1 MKLNIQE
8 RLQLIQLIPQQYPSI
23 ELCRALVDFEKKLS
37 VTEEEAQAINLHYK
51 EVAQGQYVPVWDKEK
66 ESEEGLD
73 VSEDTQAL
81 QVICSFAEQSGMV
94 NRYNLELLE
103 RIKAMGN

>member
-1 MKLNIQE
+1 MKLNIQD
-8 RLQLIQLIPQQYPSI
+8 RLQLIQLIPQQYPSV
-23 ELCRALVDFEKKLS
+23 ELCRTLVDFEKKLS
-37 VTEEEAQAINLHYK
+37 VTEEEAQEINLHYK
-51 EVAQGQYVPVWDKEK
+51 ELAQGQYVPVWDKEK

-73 VSEDTQAL
+73 VSDDTQAL

-103 RIKAMGN
+103 RIKEMGN

>member
-23 ELCRALVDFEKKLS
+23 ELCRKLVDFEKKITI
-37 VTEEEAQAINLHYK
+37 TEEEGQEINLHYK

-66 ESEEGLD
+66 EPEEGLD
-73 VSEDTQAL
+73 ASEDTQAL
-81 QVICSFAEQSGMV
+81 QVICSYAEQSGAV
-94 NRYNLELLE
+94 NRYNLDLLE
-103 RIKAMGN
+103 RIKEMV

>member
-8 RLQLIQLIPQQYPSI
+8 RLQLIQLIPQQYPSV

-103 RIKAMGN
+103 RIKEKN

>member
-8 RLQLIQLIPQQYPSI
+8 RLTLISLIPQQYPSI
-23 ELCRALVDFEKKLS
+23 ELCRKLVDFEKKINI
-37 VTEEEAQAINLHYK
+37 TEEEAQAINLHYK

-66 ESEEGLD
+66 ESEDGLV